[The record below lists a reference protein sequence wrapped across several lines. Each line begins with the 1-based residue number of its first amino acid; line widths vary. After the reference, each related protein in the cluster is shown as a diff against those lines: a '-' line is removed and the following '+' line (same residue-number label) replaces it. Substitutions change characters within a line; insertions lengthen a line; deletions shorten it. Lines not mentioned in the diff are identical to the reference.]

1 MRMLSTQSPI
11 IGPESTDYTP
21 WTFSE
26 TDTTYKPH
34 PDGFDH
40 SRDRIR
46 EAKKSILGDLLT
58 GSASKRTMDKLC
70 EQFPG
75 GLAELEDMQKDNK
88 EHKEDMA
95 SDRKLSTNISTFLIV
110 ATFMFCTIGSQFLG
124 LWMIE
129 RAGTSPKEES
139 S

>member
-1 MRMLSTQSPI
+1 MLSIKPPFYKQ
-11 IGPESTDYTP
+11 ESTDYIP

-40 SRDRIR
+40 GRDRIR
-46 EAKKSILGDLLT
+46 EAKKSILEDLTAGL
-58 GSASKRTMDKLC
+58 ASKRTMDKLC

-88 EHKEDMA
+88 EHKEDIA
-95 SDRKLSTNISTFLIV
+95 SDGKPNTNTPTFLIV
-110 ATFMFCTIGSQFLG
+110 AMFVFCTIGSQFLG

-129 RAGTSPKEES
+129 RAGTSPMDDDS
-139 S
+139 